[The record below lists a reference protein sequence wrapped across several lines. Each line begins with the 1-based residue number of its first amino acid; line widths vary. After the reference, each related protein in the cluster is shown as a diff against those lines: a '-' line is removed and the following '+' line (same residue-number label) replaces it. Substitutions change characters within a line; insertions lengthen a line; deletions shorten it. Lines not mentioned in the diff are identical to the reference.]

1 MKQPSTMPFRSMS
14 CPNKFLQIFLAAMVL
29 AVVLIF
35 TATTVSAAV
44 FPGSDG
50 IPVKPYNQATFEN
63 WLIATG
69 LPIYSHFH
77 AYKASF
83 EIWRDYSLLVYGG
96 PSKVPGNQYSSSYR
110 QYANLGFSYDEI
122 KVTNSLFPDNAP
134 GGVTQTTPWQWNER
148 DQGQSGRISWN
159 RLSAS
164 QKNLIKNSVL
174 TYRNNSYGNMT
185 FSQLN
190 LNEYNTLVLAPPSWY
205 MGFALYTTHYLP
217 GTTQIRYATF
227 NGAGSGSV
235 AVASSININNS
246 PAADGR
252 YVIGS
257 QSDYIDIS
265 YSVNGLITA
274 FNGLATASDIQFC
287 GAGNA
292 QGWVNGQGT
301 GPWTQTNSFRVSRAD
316 LAAGEERSYLL
327 TGQAWVVSRM
337 GDIQLSQV
345 EKTIVVRAERQAPL
359 FEVKAE
365 IQGGVKYFS
374 GQTNSQGQFMPMNT
388 HRFLGLER
396 MKLLLDFTAPPQS
409 IQYTFGGQ
417 TFSIPCASGVLHY
430 ETSFIIPNLPS
441 TLSWSGGRLQ
451 PSMSL
456 SIQATDRTSPTQI
469 ATAVISDI
477 ELTGNIY
484 NIAYA
489 QLRKD

>member
-1 MKQPSTMPFRSMS
+1 MKPLSTMPSRFMS
-14 CPNKFLQIFLAAMVL
+14 CPLKLLQIFLMGIIVSAI
-29 AVVLIF
+29 LIF
-35 TATTVSAAV
+35 HPAAVSAAA

-50 IPVKPYNQATFEN
+50 APVRPYDQATFEN

-69 LPIYSHFH
+69 LPVYSHFH
-77 AYKASF
+77 AYRASF

-96 PSKVPGNQYSSSYR
+96 PAKVPGNKYSASYQ

-122 KVTNSLFPDNAP
+122 RVTNSLYPDDAP
-134 GGVTQTTPWQWNER
+134 GGVTQTTPWQWHER
-148 DQGQSGRISWN
+148 DQGQSGRISWD

-164 QKNLIKNSVL
+164 QKNLIKNSIL

-235 AVASSININNS
+235 ALASSITVNNS

-252 YVIGS
+252 YVIDS
-257 QSDYIDIS
+257 KSDYIDIS
-265 YSVNGLITA
+265 YSLNGEITA
-274 FNGLATASDIQFC
+274 FNGLATAADIQFC
-287 GAGNA
+287 GAGNE
-292 QGWVNGQGT
+292 QGWINGQGN
-301 GPWTQTNSFRVSRAD
+301 GPWSQPFTFRVSRAD

-337 GDIQLSQV
+337 GDIQLSQI
-345 EKTIVVRAERQAPL
+345 EQSIIVRAEKQAPL
-359 FEVKAE
+359 FELQAA

-374 GQTNSQGQFMPMNT
+374 GQTNSQGQFIPMNA

-396 MKLLLDFTAPPQS
+396 MKLILDFTSQPQS

-417 TFSIPCASGVLHY
+417 TGFIPCITGVLHY
-430 ETSFIIPNLPS
+430 ETSFVIPNLQS
-441 TLSWSGGRLQ
+441 TLSWNGDRLK
-451 PSMSL
+451 PSMNL
-456 SIQATDRTSPTQI
+456 QIQATDGSSPTQI
-469 ATAVISDI
+469 ATAAISDI
-477 ELTGNIY
+477 ELTGNVY

-489 QLRKD
+489 QLRRD